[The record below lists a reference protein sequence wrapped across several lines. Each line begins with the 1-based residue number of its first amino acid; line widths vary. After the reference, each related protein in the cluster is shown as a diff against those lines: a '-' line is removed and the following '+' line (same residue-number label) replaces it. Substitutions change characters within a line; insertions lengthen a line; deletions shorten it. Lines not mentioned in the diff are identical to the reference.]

1 MVRIYVGSQRSLWV
15 LPEEALCDRVQFF
28 KSTFQGGF
36 REGDEKVLELPE
48 DDPIAF
54 GFILDH
60 ILQGWAGENAINK
73 LGDPEAVSM
82 AWCRTW
88 VLADKL
94 GCPNISKRVE
104 IAYSS
109 HLSHLSLDEKIIPP
123 AAAQYLYENTSE
135 PCELRETLVR
145 VAVNTY
151 QAFDCCCE
159 DRVTQWLES
168 AASHPKYLSDI
179 MAFLKS
185 RLLKN
190 PSTKVVCEKHRK

>member
-1 MVRIYVGSQRSLWV
+1 MVRIYVGSQRRLWV

-54 GFILDH
+54 GYILDY
-60 ILQGWAGENAINK
+60 ILQGWARAEAINK
-73 LGDPEAVSM
+73 LGDPEVVSM

-94 GCPNISKRVE
+94 GCPNISKQVE
-104 IAYSS
+104 IAYLR
-109 HLSHLSLDEKIIPP
+109 HLSYLALDEKIIPP
-123 AAAQYLYENTSE
+123 SAAQYLYKNTSE
-135 PCELRETLVR
+135 PCELRETFVK
-145 VAVNTY
+145 VAVNIY
-151 QAFDCCCE
+151 QAIDCCCE
-159 DRVTQWLES
+159 DPMKQWSVS

-179 MAFLKS
+179 MALLKF
-185 RLLKN
+185 RLLECQPTN
-190 PSTKVVCEKHRK
+190 VACEKHRK